1 MIGWNRRS
9 VQPLIMVHKHECFKY
24 YYDYLVNKGQGHVSF
39 SSCVGRKHQI
49 PFELTGSTGET
60 QIAAAATVNGF
71 TQLRT
76 GTISYACEAIQPMTH
91 SLMASRATAL
101 QSKDAAGFIILNAI
115 CPNS

>member
-49 PFELTGSTGET
+49 PFELTGSTEET
-60 QIAAAATVNGF
+60 QIWNVFNCRLSNDSSVNGARESQSCCV
-71 TQLRT
+71 TLN
-76 GTISYACEAIQPMTH
+76 
-91 SLMASRATAL
+91 TAL
-101 QSKDAAGFIILNAI
+101 LVGVERRFKF
-115 CPNS
+115 